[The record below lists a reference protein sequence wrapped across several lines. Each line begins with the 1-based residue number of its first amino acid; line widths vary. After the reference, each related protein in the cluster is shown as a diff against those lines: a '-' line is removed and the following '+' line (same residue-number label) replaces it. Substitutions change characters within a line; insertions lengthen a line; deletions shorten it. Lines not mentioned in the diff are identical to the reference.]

1 MCINDDRLR
10 TDHPSEARTLTSDFM
25 LLNIQFYEWY
35 FVYQFVVV
43 DILSFFFLVTV
54 LSALLFGHCIVC
66 PSFWSLYCL
75 PFFLV
80 IVLSALLFGH
90 CIVCPSFWSLYCL
103 PFFLVTVLSALLRYT
118 ASDYMYT
125 FGIVKHFSIITDQ

>member
-43 DILSFFFLVTV
+43 DILFFFFLVIV

-80 IVLSALLFGH
+80 IVLSALL
-90 CIVCPSFWSLYCL
+90 
-103 PFFLVTVLSALLRYT
+103 RYT

>member
-35 FVYQFVVV
+35 FVYQFVV
-43 DILSFFFLVTV
+43 DILSF
-54 LSALLFGHCIVC
+54 I
-66 PSFWSLYCL
+66 
-75 PFFLV
+75 FLV
-80 IVLSALLFGH
+80 I
-90 CIVCPSFWSLYCL
+90 
-103 PFFLVTVLSALLRYT
+103 VLSALLRYT

-125 FGIVKHFSIITDQ
+125 FGIVKHFSIITDQWPLTFIIPS